1 MNENKQ
7 VKNPRKKLSRS
18 ALVLII
24 GLFIIGIP
32 LLVYGGILLQA
43 QLQTGTPI
51 FGDRFVG
58 DLDPAIT
65 DSQMSELETEL
76 GSLSKAES
84 VNIELTSAQ
93 MRVNIDT
100 VDSITTEDLEAI
112 IKEAYDIVNK
122 KLPIS
127 TYFTSTDSKKMY
139 DLAINAYNYIDSE
152 DEGMNYVLLTKNAMM
167 SNYSIQVVS
176 EPLDSELASELR
188 GETPSSTAEPEPTE
202 TAEAEAE

>member
-24 GLFIIGIP
+24 GLCIIGIP

-65 DSQMSELETEL
+65 DSQMSEIETEL
-76 GSLSKAES
+76 GSLSKVES

-152 DEGMNYVLLTKNAMM
+152 DEGMNYVLLTKNAKM
-167 SNYSIQVVS
+167 STYSVQVVS
-176 EPLDSELASELR
+176 KPLDSELASELR
-188 GETPSSTAEPEPTE
+188 GETPSGTADPGPTE
-202 TAEAEAE
+202 TAEAETE

>member
-7 VKNPRKKLSRS
+7 VTKARKKLSKS

-24 GLFIIGIP
+24 GLCIIGIP

-65 DSQMSELETEL
+65 DSEMSELETEL
-76 GSLSKAES
+76 GSLSKVES
-84 VNIELTSAQ
+84 VNIELASAQ

-100 VDSITTEDLEAI
+100 VDSITTEDLEALLE
-112 IKEAYDIVNK
+112 EAYDVINR

-167 SNYSIQVVS
+167 STYSIQVVS

-202 TAEAEAE
+202 TAETE

>member
-7 VKNPRKKLSRS
+7 VTKARKKLSKS

-24 GLFIIGIP
+24 GLCIIGIP

-76 GSLSKAES
+76 GSLSKVES
-84 VNIELTSAQ
+84 VNIELASAQ

-100 VDSITTEDLEAI
+100 VDSITTEDLEALL
-112 IKEAYDIVNK
+112 KEAYDVINR

-167 SNYSIQVVS
+167 STYSIQVVS

-202 TAEAEAE
+202 TAETE